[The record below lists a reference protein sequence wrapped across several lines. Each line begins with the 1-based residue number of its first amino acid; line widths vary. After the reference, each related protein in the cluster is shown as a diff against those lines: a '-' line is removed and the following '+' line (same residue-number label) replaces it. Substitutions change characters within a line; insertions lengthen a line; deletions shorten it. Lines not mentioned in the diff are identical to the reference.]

1 MTERTCA
8 IQLESQDMHGLTMFP
23 TQHTPRACRQAC
35 TPPDSRESPG
45 HRRMG
50 PLSRAR
56 PGLAALALL
65 ATMLLSYP
73 ARVWAFAPGEK
84 SERAPQADREETRGT
99 EGKGRKADKGTRR
112 GGRKRMTLEDEF
124 LIEGKLEKPSAFYIL
139 RRSSLEYDWA
149 RLDARFSPLVLE
161 SVQDPLF

>member
-1 MTERTCA
+1 
-8 IQLESQDMHGLTMFP
+8 
-23 TQHTPRACRQAC
+23 
-35 TPPDSRESPG
+35 
-45 HRRMG
+45 
-50 PLSRAR
+50 
-56 PGLAALALL
+56 
-65 ATMLLSYP
+65 MLLSYP
-73 ARVWAFAPGEK
+73 ARVCAFAPGETSDK
-84 SERAPQADREETRGT
+84 AQKTDREETRGT
-99 EGKGRKADKGTRR
+99 EGKGRQEGKRERR

>member
-1 MTERTCA
+1 
-8 IQLESQDMHGLTMFP
+8 MFP
-23 TQHTPRACRQAC
+23 THNSLRASRQAHVPKKARENPGPSRKTRTPC
-35 TPPDSRESPG
+35 T
-45 HRRMG
+45 
-50 PLSRAR
+50 R

-65 ATMLLSYP
+65 ATMLVSYP
-73 ARVWAFAPGEK
+73 TRVAAFAPGETSDK
-84 SERAPQADREETRGT
+84 APRTDREETRGT
-99 EGKGRKADKGTRR
+99 GATGGQEGNKTRR